1 MILSEFKYKESSGWN
16 LDSISLNPLNLIVG
30 LNAVGKSRTIMAI
43 GNVVQFIKGEE
54 LVFDDDFSCSL
65 RLTNGYELLYSYEVA
80 DGKIA
85 SEILQK
91 DNEVLIRRKG
101 ASAVVYGKEIN
112 PPATKLV
119 VQIHRDTKA
128 CPEIEEVIQWAEH
141 TSIFVF
147 SNITT
152 SPHSLSPYA
161 ISNEPLLPLMYES
174 IDDERRVVLKGYL
187 KDLGYEIDRIE
198 EFEKP
203 NGVKTIRLYET
214 GIDKPLSPFD
224 LSNGMF
230 RVFCALLYMI
240 YSSTLS
246 VARCLIVDD
255 MGEGLDY
262 SRSKKLSKIVFDYC
276 EEHGIQL
283 IVTSNDNF
291 LMNAVDL
298 KHWILLM
305 REKELVTAVS
315 ERTHPDIFLKFKRK
329 GLNNFDLFSSGF
341 VYKYLKS
348 QEA

>member
-1 MILSEFKYKESSGWN
+1 MILSEFKYRESSGWN
-16 LDSISLNPLNLIVG
+16 LESISLNPLNLIVG

-54 LVFDDDFSCSL
+54 LVFDDDFFCSL
-65 RLTNGYELLYSYEVA
+65 RLTNGYELLYSFEVV
-80 DGKIA
+80 DGKITC
-85 SEILQK
+85 ETLQK
-91 DNEVLIRRKG
+91 DNEVLIDRKG
-101 ASAVVYGKEIN
+101 TSAIVYGKNTN

-119 VQIHRDTKA
+119 LQIHRDIKA

-161 ISNEPLLPLMYES
+161 ISNEPLLPVMFES
-174 IDDERRVVLKGYL
+174 IDDEMREVLKGYL

-240 YSSTLS
+240 YSATLS

-255 MGEGLDY
+255 MGEGLDFK
-262 SRSKKLSKIVFDYC
+262 RSSQLGKIMFDFC
-276 EEHGIQL
+276 EKNHIQL
-283 IVTSNDNF
+283 IITSNDSF
-291 LMNAVDL
+291 LMDTVSLEHWNIL
-298 KHWILLM
+298 K
-305 REKELVTAVS
+305 REGGEVRSISYHSNPSLFDKFS
-315 ERTHPDIFLKFKRK
+315 RT
-329 GLNNFDLFSSGF
+329 GLGNFDLLSSNF
-341 VYKYLKS
+341 IINHLND
-348 QEA
+348 E